1 MRSYELITIFPAEE
15 ELFRV
20 GKETVLAELAK
31 HGAEIVK
38 EEDMGERQLAY
49 AINKRP
55 RGHYVLFNVKL
66 GTDKIAP
73 AERAFMLNPSV
84 LKHIFV
90 RVDE

>member
-15 ELFRV
+15 ELFRA

-66 GTDKIAP
+66 GTDKITP
-73 AERAFMLNPSV
+73 AERAFMLNPNV

>member
-73 AERAFMLNPSV
+73 AERSFMLNPNV

>member
-15 ELFRV
+15 ELFRT
-20 GKETVLAELAK
+20 GKETVAAELAK
-31 HGAEIVK
+31 QGAEIVK

-49 AINKRP
+49 AIRKRP
-55 RGHYVLFNVKL
+55 RGHYVLYNLKM
-66 GTDKIAP
+66 GTEKIAP
-73 AERAFMLNPSV
+73 SERSFQLNPNV